1 MGDKVDNPCVDLCKL
16 KDDICVGCGRSR
28 DEIKRWKK
36 LKNKE
41 RKAVRQQA
49 PSASPSSARRRSA
62 SHDGAAVR
70 HRASSEQNFF
80 RFSRVFCDDLGL
92 LLKGCLAARHV

>member
-1 MGDKVDNPCVDLCKL
+1 MGGKVDNPYVDLCKL

-41 RKAVRQQA
+41 RKVVRQQA
-49 PSASPSSARRRSA
+49 AERLA
-62 SHDGAAVR
+62 
-70 HRASSEQNFF
+70 N
-80 RFSRVFCDDLGL
+80 LG
-92 LLKGCLAARHV
+92 KANKRKP

>member
-28 DEIKRWKK
+28 DEINRWKK

-49 PSASPSSARRRSA
+49 AERLAI
-62 SHDGAAVR
+62 
-70 HRASSEQNFF
+70 
-80 RFSRVFCDDLGL
+80 LG
-92 LLKGCLAARHV
+92 KAKKRKP